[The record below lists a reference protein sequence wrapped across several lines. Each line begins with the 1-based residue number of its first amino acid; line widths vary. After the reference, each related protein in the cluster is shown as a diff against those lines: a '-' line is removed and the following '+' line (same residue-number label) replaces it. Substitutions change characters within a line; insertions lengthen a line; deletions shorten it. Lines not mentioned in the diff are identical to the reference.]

1 MDFSELARYDYHL
14 PPELIRKQ
22 GIEPRDTARLFVYDT
37 AHDTVIHDTFS
48 NLANYLPA
56 GSLVVL
62 NETRVVPARLILRK
76 ETGGKIEVFV
86 LANEALD
93 AQGNIPVLVD
103 RKCVPGMKLSF
114 PDGSLFEVVSQDENR
129 FFVRL
134 VSDRS
139 LSELLDLYGETPI
152 PHYLEDKESKR
163 DEQAVR
169 KRYQTVFARSGASV
183 AAPTASLHFTGRV
196 FESFADKG
204 IETARVGLDVGQGT
218 FAPLREENFLTKK
231 LHHERISVSEEV
243 ANRLNRAKSERRP
256 IIAVGTTALRTL
268 ESIVSFR
275 SDFHPSPRKAEELPS
290 ERGAGNEEEAI
301 KSAVGPFHPYSGETD
316 IFIFPP
322 HRFCSADILV
332 TNFHLP
338 QSSLM
343 LLVDAFLAD
352 KGSKRD
358 LVSLYEEAIREG
370 YAFYSFGDSMLI
382 L

>member
-183 AAPTASLHFTGRV
+183 AAPTASLHFTDRV

-256 IIAVGTTALRTL
+256 SSPSVPPRFAR
-268 ESIVSFR
+268 SNRSFR
-275 SDFHPSPRKAEELPS
+275 FVQIS
-290 ERGAGNEEEAI
+290 
-301 KSAVGPFHPYSGETD
+301 T
-316 IFIFPP
+316 P
-322 HRFCSADILV
+322 HRARQRSS
-332 TNFHLP
+332 LP
-338 QSSLM
+338 KGEQETKRRQSSRQS
-343 LLVDAFLAD
+343 VHF
-352 KGSKRD
+352 
-358 LVSLYEEAIREG
+358 IRIRVRPISSSSRHTD
-370 YAFYSFGDSMLI
+370 FVRRISS
-382 L
+382 